1 MLADLRPA
9 VFDAWDRGML
19 GLALDPRWNE
29 AGHRFLYVSYAHDK
43 APPGSLKERWD
54 DSCPDELGAH
64 DRGCAIN
71 ARLSRLT
78 LAGDETVL
86 LEDICQQYASHSVGS
101 LEFGPDGMLY
111 MSAGDG
117 ASYDRADFGQTD
129 NPCGD
134 PPGPA
139 WTGLTAPNA
148 QGGALRSQSFRRP
161 AGQPATLNGSILRL
175 DPDTGKAAPGN
186 PAAGDADERRRRIIA
201 YGFRN
206 PFRFTFRP
214 GTREIWSGDV
224 GWGAFEEINR
234 LQDLGRVSNHGWP
247 CYEGPQRNPT
257 YDLQNL
263 KSCEDLYADGAGAVV
278 APYFV
283 YSTGTKVVPGEP
295 CITASSAISGIHF
308 YTGDQFPAAY
318 RGGLFFADY
327 ARQCIWFA
335 PKGTNG
341 LPDM

>member
-1 MLADLRPA
+1 MLRTLTTLVAALVSLFLAASPAAAEIELPPGFERTTVWTNLGTPTVVRFAPDGQVFVATKSGIVWQFDGVQDATPTMLADLRPA

-29 AGHRFLYVSYAHDK
+29 TGHRFLYITYAHDK
-43 APPGSLKERWD
+43 APPGSLKERWG
-54 DSCPDELGAH
+54 DSCPDEIGAH

-71 ARLSRLT
+71 ARLSRLS

-139 WTGLTAPNA
+139 WTGLTAPSA

-161 AGQPATLNGSILRL
+161 AGQAATLNGSILRL
-175 DPDTGKAAPGN
+175 DPDTGKAAPDN
-186 PAAGDADERRRRIIA
+186 PAAGAHRRPRRRGCPA
-201 YGFRN
+201 
-206 PFRFTFRP
+206 RP
-214 GTREIWSGDV
+214 
-224 GWGAFEEINR
+224 
-234 LQDLGRVSNHGWP
+234 WP
-247 CYEGPQRNPT
+247 CPGPAAGSSRSASP
-257 YDLQNL
+257 
-263 KSCEDLYADGAGAVV
+263 AARRGAGSFAS
-278 APYFV
+278 AARRP
-283 YSTGTKVVPGEP
+283 
-295 CITASSAISGIHF
+295 ASSG
-308 YTGDQFPAAY
+308 
-318 RGGLFFADY
+318 R
-327 ARQCIWFA
+327 
-335 PKGTNG
+335 
-341 LPDM
+341 